1 MNGLYNNSL
10 YSNNR
15 NRKKTL
21 IIDFDDTDDTHL
33 GSGTEFKIDLREPF
47 IIDKHSEIYLDHF
60 LTFNCNLGDTHNHAA
75 FALKINEFNINSGV
89 ASNTSSDKI
98 DGAIIIPNDNNNIS
112 NYFGTVSHK
121 AKKFNYICDINPIRL
136 TSLSGKITDLNGDPI
151 FHGTT
156 TGNQFTYALVGIESW
171 DTTSDTPRALNR
183 GETITSISPASG
195 PVADANVRILT
206 DTLIDSSVIYFTT
219 TSALVTTD
227 WDTGNIDFVINAVSP
242 YATYDFTLTRSGI
255 NPGMKLIGG
264 NGRFTAEFSIVSRE

>member
-10 YSNNR
+10 YINNR

-21 IIDFDDTDDTHL
+21 IIDFDDSDNTHL

-60 LTFNCNLGDTHNHAA
+60 LTFNSNLGDTHNHAA

-98 DGAIIIPNDNNNIS
+98 DGAIIIPNDNNDIN

-121 AKKFNYICDINPIRL
+121 SKKFNYICDINPIRL
-136 TSLSGKITDLNGDPI
+136 TSISGKITDLNGDSI

-156 TGNQFTYALVGIESW
+156 TGTKYTYALVGISSW
-171 DTTSDTPRALNR
+171 TKFTGDARPLTK
-183 GETITSISPASG
+183 GETVSINPGSGAVNITILNNTGVNAS
-195 PVADANVRILT
+195 T
-206 DTLIDSSVIYFTT
+206 IYFTSTTDIT
-219 TSALVTTD
+219 TSGYTSEEITIIALATPAYTFKVGSATD
-227 WDTGNIDFVINAVSP
+227 
-242 YATYDFTLTRSGI
+242 SGI
-255 NPGMKLIGG
+255 HLIKD